1 MPTVMLC
8 TVGRGSKIEMP
19 SKFISKWLDI
29 ITLTPNIEESYYMT
43 FHSINTDN
51 AIIRIHIN
59 NILLLLLLYVF
70 DNIAEDILGRGK
82 SKIHKS
88 LIFFEIMSPILSL

>member
-43 FHSINTDN
+43 YRSINTDN

-70 DNIAEDILGRGK
+70 DNIAEDILK